1 MARVKGG
8 TTPNKRRKNI
18 LAQTKGY
25 RFGRSTKLAA
35 AREAIYHAQLYAF
48 DHRKDKKGDFRRL
61 WTVRINAAL
70 RPLDMKYNRFIKALS
85 DSNIGLNRKML
96 SQLAMDRPEQFKKVV
111 EATTAK

>member
-8 TTPNKRRKNI
+8 VTGSKRRKYI

-25 RFGRSTKLAA
+25 RFGRSTKVAQ
-35 AREAIYHAQLYAF
+35 AREAIYHANLYAF

-70 RPLDMKYNRFIKALS
+70 TPLDMKYSRFIKALS
-85 DSNIGLNRKML
+85 DKNIKLNRKML
-96 SQLAMDRPEQFKKVV
+96 AELALERPEQFKKVA
-111 EATTAK
+111 EATK

>member
-25 RFGRSTKLAA
+25 RFGRSNKLRE
-35 AREAIYHAQLYAF
+35 AREAIYHAQLHAF

-85 DSNIGLNRKML
+85 DKNIGLNRKML
-96 SQLAMDRPEQFKKVV
+96 AQLALERPEQFKKVV
-111 EATTAK
+111 EATK